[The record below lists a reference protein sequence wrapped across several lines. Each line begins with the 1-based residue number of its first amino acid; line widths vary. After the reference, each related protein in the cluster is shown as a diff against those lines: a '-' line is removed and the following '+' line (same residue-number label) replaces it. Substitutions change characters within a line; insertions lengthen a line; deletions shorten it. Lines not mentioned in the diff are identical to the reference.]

1 MCVCVCVCLTE
12 RLHPT
17 NCHLVLDNNV
27 TFSKERSTLNTLTP
41 TTGKVDLRPKNAF
54 HTLLSANWASWATV
68 SFLKHETVWYA
79 TNNLTNVSRK
89 IPRYP
94 LGPAPNKNIIAIVYK
109 VFNSFLMDISTLGR
123 HCVLGESF
131 RKHWLIVWAW
141 LRTYSL
147 GKKGSLF
154 RNRNREYYPQK
165 DTELFLWFNCY
176 SEYWFSE

>member
-1 MCVCVCVCLTE
+1 MKGRNWILQRRQRE
-12 RLHPT
+12 RLTWDQRTLFTHCCLPIE
-17 NCHLVLDNNV
+17 HL
-27 TFSKERSTLNTLTP
+27 ER
-41 TTGKVDLRPKNAF
+41 
-54 HTLLSANWASWATV
+54 LSLSV
-68 SFLKHETVWYA
+68 SYA

-89 IPRYP
+89 IPYYP
-94 LGPAPNKNIIAIVYK
+94 LGPAPNKNIIAIVQK
-109 VFNSFLMDISTLGR
+109 VFNSFLMDISMLGR

-154 RNRNREYYPQK
+154 SNRNREYYPQK
-165 DTELFLWFNCY
+165 DTELFWWFNCY